1 LIGHVS
7 SPFRGLFTV
16 FGSPVVSGTFVPRGR
31 ILGEAAQEIYKFV
44 SDQLQFLQMMRGEP
58 AQAFLAVVSEL
69 YKDVAPVVGGSQ
81 ANHKSSLDE
90 AIDKSD
96 GAMMLQLHSLG
107 QNVDGRLHSWRQPFH
122 RQQQLVLLRLYSCSL
137 RGIFAK
143 AHESAEL
150 ITQFRHGLK
159 VRLARHH
166 IYRDTIV
173 SLYDIIVKT

>member
-1 LIGHVS
+1 MS
-7 SPFRGLFTV
+7 CRRT
-16 FGSPVVSGTFVPRGR
+16 
-31 ILGEAAQEIYKFV
+31 LGEAAQQGYELGA
-44 SDQLQFLQMMRGEP
+44 DRLQFLQMMRGEP
-58 AQAFLAVVSEL
+58 AQAFLAAASEL
-69 YKDVAPVVGGSQ
+69 YKNVAPVVRRSQ
-81 ANHKSSLDE
+81 SNHKSSLDE
-90 AIDKSD
+90 AIDESD
-96 GAMMLQLHSLG
+96 GAMVLQLHSLG
-107 QNVDGRLHSWRQPFH
+107 QNVDGRLHSCRQPFH